1 MKAVTKALVA
11 SISACFTHEDRG
23 QALYDKVIAQ
33 LKADGVRR
41 DANAGKHIN
50 VACYMSRG
58 VPMNEETNA
67 PDRKHPKYDSAQSM
81 SKRIKKLFMGAKAA
95 QVEEFTPSTAQAKAA
110 AAYLAL
116 FESRADA
123 IKALPKKAKAAK

>member
-1 MKAVTKALVA
+1 
-11 SISACFTHEDRG
+11 
-23 QALYDKVIAQ
+23 
-33 LKADGVRR
+33 
-41 DANAGKHIN
+41 
-50 VACYMSRG
+50 
-58 VPMNEETNA
+58 
-67 PDRKHPKYDSAQSM
+67 M